1 MQDMLR
7 HGNSKDDTMFNRRP
21 LLFISVICVLFLSTG
36 ISVAAQNTNSGQQSR
51 IIQTQDLP
59 LNIFETNIFTGIPKA
74 PELIAQK
81 YTVEKLNE
89 EDARKDYWRFAGEWT
104 SVVICSVGENR
115 IIYTQYKDDYTLQY
129 VELSEKASFASE
141 WSPYIGKSTDYLLR
155 IFGVPTELNSSVI
168 LYADKGYYISFYY
181 EKKRITKILLAREQ

>member
-1 MQDMLR
+1 M
-7 HGNSKDDTMFNRRP
+7 
-21 LLFISVICVLFLSTG
+21 
-36 ISVAAQNTNSGQQSR
+36 
-51 IIQTQDLP
+51 P
-59 LNIFETNIFTGIPKA
+59 LNIFESDIFTGIPKA
-74 PELIAQK
+74 PEFITQK
-81 YTVEKLNE
+81 YTVEQLS
-89 EDARKDYWRFAGEWT
+89 EDEARKDYWRFAGEWT

-129 VELSEKASFASE
+129 VELTQKASFASE

>member
-1 MQDMLR
+1 
-7 HGNSKDDTMFNRRP
+7 MFKRR
-21 LLFISVICVLFLSTG
+21 LSLFISVIYVLLWETG
-36 ISVAAQNTNSGQQSR
+36 VPVAAQNTNSGQPSR

-74 PELIAQK
+74 PELITQK

-89 EDARKDYWRFAGEWT
+89 EEARKDYWRFAGEW
-104 SVVICSVGENR
+104 SGVVICSVDGNR

-129 VELSEKASFASE
+129 VELTQKTSFVSE
-141 WSPYIGKSTDYLLR
+141 WSSYIGKSTDYLLR

-168 LYADKGYYISFYY
+168 LYADKGYYICFYY
-181 EKKRITKILLAREQ
+181 EKKRITKIVLAREQ

>member
-1 MQDMLR
+1 
-7 HGNSKDDTMFNRRP
+7 MFNRRP
-21 LLFISVICVLFLSTG
+21 LLLISVICVLFLSTG
-36 ISVAAQNTNSGQQSR
+36 ISVVAQNIKNGQQNR

-59 LNIFETNIFTGIPKA
+59 LNIFESDIFTGIPKA
-74 PELIAQK
+74 PEFITQK
-81 YTVEKLNE
+81 YTVEQLS
-89 EDARKDYWRFAGEWT
+89 EDEARKDYWRFAGEWT

-129 VELSEKASFASE
+129 VELTQKASFASE